1 MAVRFYFDNDDWK
14 KVISQ
19 YLYST
24 TTFKVD
30 TDILFDNKP
39 TLNSDIVTNTFSS
52 NSVPAGY
59 SFTLKESGYIKFAY
73 YTEFF
78 VDVTPSLTDY
88 FQVIIDEVEVFRV
101 TSQNISWSTYE
112 YPLTAGK
119 HKIKFDLRMTN
130 PYMNSWKKA
139 AIGYIEL
146 EGLYEQKVIEDNTTI
161 LNNPF
166 EDKQFL
172 KELDNQN
179 LQNYY
184 AKILVLDFQEN
195 PIQEITGRISAGSI
209 NINGDSSIRRTCNLT
224 FLADKEN
231 NDLTNINNL
240 LSINKKIKIFVGVQ
254 NNIERKYD
262 EIIWFPQGVYV
273 ICQPNISNS
282 INGLLIS
289 LSCKDKMCLLNGECG
304 GGLPAPITFDSYD
317 QLQPDGTR
325 ISVPQVM
332 YDIIQTLVCN
342 YGGEAIS
349 KIFISDVPRE
359 IKQIVRYV
367 GSLPLYYNSKNHI
380 YTTDNMQFAED
391 PRDWYVYEYNENIGY
406 VYTDFI
412 YPGTLQSGIGD
423 NICSVL
429 DKIKNTLGNYEYF
442 YDIDGNFIFREI
454 KNYLNNSYDATDIYR
469 LDNNRIVEVADN
481 NLAIVD
487 NVSYKVDFYS
497 NNKFAYNF
505 EEGTGLISSYSNT
518 PSYTNIKNDFH
529 IWGKNGDNLAIHYHL
544 AIKEKPKV
552 MNTYQVV
559 FLTDDTG
566 EYTGR
571 LRLATADEIAGL
583 YNYEDETLND
593 NNENNSI
600 IDEVYNNTSELTYIN
615 EGNESLFVVSA
626 EVVNYIPTDWRA
638 ELYLQGLTKQQM
650 GIRPDIYEQELLD
663 LFDTIYDFQ
672 AKTFK
677 SDIVNRPN
685 ELKYFIDFLEPAEN
699 MFDIAVNHLY
709 PKTHSYQQDN
719 INRLY
724 NNDIPDVILIDV
736 NADIMER
743 AETISRCE
751 LEGQPYANIDSVIY
765 SNLATSVLGYAAQ
778 EVARDLLYRYT
789 DYNEQITLQSRPIY
803 YLDANNLITVF
814 DKESGIHGNFIIK
827 TLSVPLDGKSM
838 MSINA
843 SRALERI

>member
-1 MAVRFYFDNDDWK
+1 MASRFYFDNDDWK
-14 KVISQ
+14 NVFDIT
-19 YLYST
+19 YGTYP
-24 TTFKVD
+24 FHVD
-30 TDILFDNKP
+30 SSILFEGKP
-39 TLNSDIVTNTFSS
+39 TLRSQAVTDNTSYRFITTILTF
-52 NSVPAGY
+52 N
-59 SFTLKESGYIKFAY
+59 LKEKGYIKFPY
-73 YTEFF
+73 YTYFF
-78 VDVTPSLTDY
+78 YSHLTDY
-88 FQVIIDEVEVFRV
+88 LEVRIDGTIVLEISKKSVNWEVFE
-101 TSQNISWSTYE
+101 QN
-112 YPLTAGK
+112 LDKGR
-119 HKIKFDLRMTN
+119 HKIQFTFYITN
-130 PYMNSWKKA
+130 STDNNVKKA

-161 LNNPF
+161 TNNPL

-172 KELDNQN
+172 KELDMQN

-184 AKILVLDFQEN
+184 AKVLVLDFQEK
-195 PIQEITGRISAGSI
+195 PIQEITGRITAGSI

-224 FLADKEN
+224 FLVNKDDK
-231 NDLTNINNL
+231 NDLTNINHL
-240 LSINKKIKIFVGVQ
+240 LSINKKIKVFIGIE

-282 INGLLIS
+282 VNGLLIS

-304 GGLPAPITFDSYD
+304 GSLPAPITFDSYD
-317 QLQPDGTR
+317 QLNPDG
-325 ISVPQVM
+325 SVTSIPQVM

-342 YGGEAIS
+342 YGREEIS
-349 KIFISDVPRE
+349 KIFINNVPRE

-367 GSLPLYYNSKNHI
+367 GSIPLYYNAKNHV
-380 YTTDNMQFAED
+380 YTTDSSNFENGTD
-391 PRDWYVYEYNENIGY
+391 DWYVFEYNENIGY

-429 DKIKNTLGNYEYF
+429 DKIKNALGNYEYF
-442 YDIDGNFIFREI
+442 YDVNGNFIFQEI
-454 KNYLNNSYDATDIYR
+454 KNYLNNSYDPTDIYR
-469 LDNNRIVEVADN
+469 LDNNRKVEVTEN
-481 NLAIVD
+481 NLVIL
-487 NVSYKVDFYS
+487 NNLNYKVDFFN

-505 EEGTGLISSYSNT
+505 EEGNGLISAYTNAPT
-518 PSYTNIKNDFH
+518 YTNIKNDFH
-529 IWGKNGDNLAIHYHL
+529 IWGKNEDNLAIHYHL
-544 AIKEKPKV
+544 AIKEKPSV
-552 MNTYQVV
+552 MNTYQIV
-559 FLTDDTG
+559 FLTNEQGD
-566 EYTGR
+566 YTGG

-583 YNYEDETLND
+583 YNLQDETLLDND
-593 NNENNSI
+593 ENNSI
-600 IDEVYNNTSELTYIN
+600 EDELYENTTNSTYIN
-615 EGNESLFVVSA
+615 EQNESLFVA
-626 EVVNYIPTDWRA
+626 NADVVDYTPTDWRA

-663 LFDTIYDFQ
+663 LFDSIYNFYTG
-672 AKTFK
+672 AFKT
-677 SDIVNRPN
+677 DIVNRPN
-685 ELKYFIDFLEPAEN
+685 ELKYFIDFLEPAN
-699 MFDIAVNHLY
+699 MVDISIDNLY
-709 PKTHSYQQDN
+709 PKIHSYQQDN

-736 NADIMER
+736 NADIVDR

-751 LEGQPYANIDSVIY
+751 LEGQPYSNIDSIIY

-803 YLDANNLITVF
+803 YLDANNLITVY

-827 TLSVPLDGKSM
+827 TLSVPLDGRSM